1 MKSIFLLVSVFG
13 LIFIKAQDNFTLESA
28 INYALKNNIQVKNAE
43 IDNQIMAKKIWEIK
57 AQGLPQVNAS
67 AQFQNFI
74 DIPTQVLPANAFNPN
89 APEGELIGLQFGT
102 NYNVNGGIQVN
113 QLLFNGN
120 YLIGL
125 QAVRAL
131 KTLNEQLLQKSEKEV
146 RYAVSEAYYTCLV
159 LQENALILDSTLAK
173 TNELLRTTNIL
184 VNEKVMIATN
194 SKQMELTILQ
204 LKNALFMVNS
214 QLKSA
219 KTLLK
224 FQMGYDVEKDIILTD
239 NFATAFNNQP
249 TSTSQLD
256 VTKNIDYQLVS
267 QQLVLDELN
276 WKNTKANYLPSLAA
290 FLSHQ
295 QNALRNDF
303 DFFDAN
309 KAWYPTTL
317 WGLQLNIP
325 IFSSGQRAAQ
335 VSQMELEMK
344 KTENN
349 LANVSEGLKFQLFQA
364 KEAYELAEQN
374 VMIQQKAIEYA
385 QSVLNDTEILYK
397 ERAVTIMELT
407 QAQSQLLNAQTN
419 YTNALFDLIKAKL
432 QLQKILN

>member
-1 MKSIFLLVSVFG
+1 MKPIILFLSVIG
-13 LIFIKAQDNFTLESA
+13 LISIKAQESFTLESA
-28 INYALKNNIQVKNAE
+28 INFALTNNVQIKNADL
-43 IDNQIMAKKIWEIK
+43 DNQIMVKKIWEIK
-57 AQGLPQVNAS
+57 AQGLPQISAS
-67 AQFQNFI
+67 GQFQNFI

-102 NYNVNGGIQVN
+102 DFNVNAGIQVN

-125 QAVRAL
+125 QAVKAL
-131 KTLNEQLLQKSEKEV
+131 KVLNEQLLQKSEKDV
-146 RYAVSEAYYTCLV
+146 RFAVSEAYYTCLV

-173 TNELLRTTNIL
+173 TNEILRTTNIL

-194 SKQMELTILQ
+194 AKQMELTVLQ
-204 LKNALFMVNS
+204 LKNAIYMVNS

-224 FQMGYDVEKDIILTD
+224 FQMGYDVEKEIVLTD

-249 TSTSQLD
+249 TVTEID
-256 VTKNIDYQLVS
+256 ITKNIDYQLVS

-276 WKNTKANYLPSLAA
+276 WKNTKANYLPTLAA
-290 FLSHQ
+290 FLTHQ

-303 DFFDAN
+303 DFFESG

-335 VSQMELEMK
+335 VSQMELEMR
-344 KTENN
+344 KTENT

-374 VMIQQKAIEYA
+374 VMMQQKAIEYA
-385 QSVLNDTEILYK
+385 QSVLTDTEILYK
-397 ERAVTIMELT
+397 EQAVTIMELT

-432 QLQKILN
+432 QLQKLLN

>member
-1 MKSIFLLVSVFG
+1 MKPIILFLSVIG
-13 LIFIKAQDNFTLESA
+13 LISIKAQESFTLESA
-28 INYALKNNIQVKNAE
+28 INFALTNNVQIKNADL
-43 IDNQIMAKKIWEIK
+43 DNQIMVKKIWEIK
-57 AQGLPQVNAS
+57 AQGLPQISAS
-67 AQFQNFI
+67 GQFQNFI

-102 NYNVNGGIQVN
+102 DFNVNAGIQVN

-125 QAVRAL
+125 QAVKAL
-131 KTLNEQLLQKSEKEV
+131 KVLNEQLLQKSEKDV
-146 RYAVSEAYYTCLV
+146 RFAVSEAYYTCLV
-159 LQENALILDSTLAK
+159 LQENALILDSTLSK
-173 TNELLRTTNIL
+173 TNEILRTTNIL

-194 SKQMELTILQ
+194 AKQMELTVLH
-204 LKNALFMVNS
+204 LKNAIYMVNS

-224 FQMGYDVEKDIILTD
+224 FQMGYAIEKEIVLTD

-249 TSTSQLD
+249 TVTEID
-256 VTKNIDYQLVS
+256 ITKNIDYQLVN
-267 QQLVLDELN
+267 QKLVLDELN
-276 WKNTKANYLPSLAA
+276 WKNTKANYLPTLAA
-290 FLSHQ
+290 FLTHQ

-303 DFFDAN
+303 DFFESG

-344 KTENN
+344 KTENT

-374 VMIQQKAIEYA
+374 VMMQQKAIEYA
-385 QSVLNDTEILYK
+385 QSVLTDTEILYK
-397 ERAVTIMELT
+397 EQAVTIMELT

-432 QLQKILN
+432 QLQKLLN